1 MSKVL
6 RVFLLLIIAGVFWN
20 SYGDSIKQSG
30 INGAFEEIQEDIDEI
45 KENPKVSSAITQFER
60 ELRYIMRQFQET
72 LEGVQQPESDPPAPE
87 KPELN
92 TPNQHSFSIHNIEI
106 GDTRAEVEQSVGTPK
121 RSSMNEYGV
130 QWVTYHEN
138 YHNFFMTAYN
148 EENKVVGLYTNQDL
162 LTSKLGINF
171 TSTRD
176 SVLETLDEPLQ
187 SIRKGFTRYKWQ
199 SNEEYDVFSI
209 NENYVTIF
217 YDKHQSNKVT
227 AIQIISSELEQKK
240 KGFYPDPSDQLK
252 KGFEYQLFDI
262 TNAARVKHDL
272 SPLSWADSV
281 RKTARAHSLD
291 MAENNFFS
299 HENLEGQ
306 SPFDRMNEDNIPFI
320 TAGENIAAGQLS
332 SIYTHAGLMN
342 SLGHRKN
349 ILHSKF
355 EMLAVGV
362 AFNEDSRP
370 YYTENFLTK

>member
-1 MSKVL
+1 MSKVI
-6 RVFLLLIIAGVFWN
+6 RVFLLLLIAGVFWN
-20 SYGDSIKQSG
+20 VYGDSIKQSG
-30 INGAFEEIQEDIDEI
+30 INGAYAEIQEDIKEI
-45 KENPKVSSAITQFER
+45 KENPKVSSALTQFDR
-60 ELRYIMRQFQET
+60 ELRYIMRQIEDTF
-72 LEGVQQPESDPPAPE
+72 EGNQLTDSDQPAPE
-87 KPELN
+87 KPDLD
-92 TPNQHSFSIHNIEI
+92 TPNQNSFSIHNIEI
-106 GDTRAEVEQSVGTPK
+106 GDTRTEVEQSVGEPK

-130 QWVTYHEN
+130 NWVTYHEN
-138 YHNFFMTAYN
+138 YHNFFMATYN

-162 LTSKLGINF
+162 LSSKLRINF
-171 TSTRD
+171 TSTRS

-217 YDKHQSNKVT
+217 YDKHESNKVT

-240 KGFYPDPSDQLK
+240 EGFYPDPSAQLK

-272 SPLSWADSV
+272 PPLSWADSA
-281 RKTARAHSLD
+281 RKTARAHSSD

-299 HENLEGQ
+299 HENPEGQ
-306 SPFDRMNEDNIPFI
+306 SPFDRMNEDNISFI

-349 ILHSKF
+349 ILNSKF
-355 EMLAVGV
+355 ELLAVGV
-362 AFNEDSRP
+362 AFNEDARP